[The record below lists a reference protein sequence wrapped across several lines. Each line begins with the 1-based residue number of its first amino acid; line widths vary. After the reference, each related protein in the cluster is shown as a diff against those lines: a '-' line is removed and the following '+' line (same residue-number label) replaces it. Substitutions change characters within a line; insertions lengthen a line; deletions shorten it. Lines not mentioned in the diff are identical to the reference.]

1 MSRYILSVL
10 IVCLIG
16 ICNKVSFSNTT
27 KQTENYNYAIKQM
40 ETGNYF
46 YSNCH
51 FSEAINS
58 YINALKSLDS
68 INTTCK
74 TDSLYGIIYQ
84 QISDVFSDCERYET
98 AKELGF
104 LALKYSRNAN
114 DSLNIATCY
123 RKIGNLC
130 YYLSEVDNPDTLLYY
145 LQNSLPYAKG
155 EDPYYSA
162 LYMALI
168 GIYKEKEDN
177 SLFMSVRGN
186 GITLLPK
193 DFNERLPYLN
203 NYIAWC
209 LWLLGK
215 SNEAIIYA
223 EKNVESNNIK
233 QQLDAFNLLG
243 KLYLEVGDTTAAI
256 INSKKLDSL
265 NIILSEAKRKAS
277 GIEKTYRQYETEK
290 ASHIITLNTEKPF
303 ITIGWVVGIVLLV
316 LVVLIFMLNLQ
327 RKRKKTEKISKLFS
341 KHWNEF
347 ESDEIHQI
355 IIDKCASELDLTAT
369 NVSTSMICMSGKEW
383 KALKNAFD
391 KYFNGFIQKL
401 KEQYPELNE
410 GELEYILISVFDLS
424 EVQKAALLGLSYQ
437 GCISRRNRVQNKLNT
452 CDIQNFLFNTL
463 KT

>member
-1 MSRYILSVL
+1 
-10 IVCLIG
+10 
-16 ICNKVSFSNTT
+16 
-27 KQTENYNYAIKQM
+27 M

-114 DSLNIATCY
+114 DSSNIATCY

-327 RKRKKTEKISKLFS
+327 WKRKKTEKISKLFS